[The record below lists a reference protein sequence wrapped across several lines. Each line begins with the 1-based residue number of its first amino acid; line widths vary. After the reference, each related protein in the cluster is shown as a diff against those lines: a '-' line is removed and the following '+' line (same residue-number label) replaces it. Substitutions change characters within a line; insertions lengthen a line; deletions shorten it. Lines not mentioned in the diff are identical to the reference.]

1 MKVGPMRP
9 ALPITVAYLL
19 LASLWIWATQWLLG
33 RLGGAHWEISTAGL
47 VFGEIFVLV
56 TGAVLYV
63 LVDRLTTA
71 REGGVD
77 FGAGRPRVRQGW
89 LIAMLIALVLIAV
102 MQIFIAAV
110 AARQYAPLLLDKAQR
125 EVANLAAIRAI
136 ELENWIDGRD
146 QQVDAVAQRHDWLKG
161 WVASFDEGEID
172 GFPDDLRRG
181 SLVSRFRSIALLDPD
196 RTPQL
201 QTGATN
207 VVPPDMQHFD
217 QAAVTGEVRT
227 VTRFTRGRGGADL
240 FWILP
245 VYDDRTAVSRG
256 PWFLMFWTRLNTDS
270 LLSDAEDDGLQ
281 VRAGEGLRTL
291 LINARADP
299 STGSSFWPMLV
310 LDPRD
315 ESSTVSETPAA
326 IVDRLRD
333 GLSDVGAAA
342 DAEQSDRGDTG
353 EGVTRIEGADRVY
366 ATVAIERLSSRL
378 LVLQDRRQVLAP
390 VDQLEKWLSLTAM
403 LSTLGLFAAL
413 FFLWRFLRG
422 RYAERSAEV
431 VRERDFWHHAW
442 LDMPALGLIEI
453 EPSRLHVIVTNRQAA
468 EWFGCARENL
478 VGAPLFDLF
487 VPTDR
492 GSPLASEPETALPA
506 YFARGAVD
514 RVALEG
520 RVPGQGAI
528 GPMWLELRVSRDSE
542 GRPQRMIGLLRPARA
557 TDDTALR
564 AQIDHLTARCAVIP
578 ATERQLLGA
587 ASAEQPT
594 SPFFDVRIISLA
606 TGEIHDRA
614 ALIAYLEAQ
623 LPESLRHHQALLR
636 PLADELGRV
645 LVSGQGRWVHSD
657 PGDPAE
663 VAAGNAAIINAV
675 GHSVVMLPEPVVE
688 GGVVAV
694 RLYISQDRWEITP
707 ALFRAIERLHRVCTA
722 SD

>member
-1 MKVGPMRP
+1 MKFGAMRP
-9 ALPITVAYLL
+9 ALPLTVAYLL
-19 LASLWIWATQWLLG
+19 LASLWIWVTQWLLG

-63 LVDRLTTA
+63 LVDRLTAA
-71 REGGVD
+71 RQWGVD
-77 FGAGRPRVRQGW
+77 FGKGRPRARQGW
-89 LIAMLIALVLIAV
+89 LVAMLVALVLIAV

-136 ELENWIDGRD
+136 ELDNWIDERD

-161 WVASFDEGEID
+161 WVARLDEGETD
-172 GFPDDLRRG
+172 SFPDDLRRG
-181 SLVSRFRSIALLDPD
+181 SLVSRFRSITLLDPD

-207 VVPPDMQHFD
+207 VVPPDMRHFD
-217 QAAVTGEVRT
+217 QAAVTGEVHT

-256 PWFLMFWTRLNTDS
+256 PWYLMFWTRLNTES
-270 LLSDAEDDGLQ
+270 LLADAEDDGLQ

-291 LINARADP
+291 LINAPADP
-299 STGSSFWPMLV
+299 ATGSSFWPMLV

-315 ESSTVSETPAA
+315 ESSTVGETPAA
-326 IVDRLRD
+326 IVDRLRV
-333 GLSDVGAAA
+333 GLSEAGAASH
-342 DAEQSDRGDTG
+342 AEGNTG

-366 ATVAIERLSSRL
+366 ATVAVDRLSSRL
-378 LVLQDRRQVLAP
+378 LVLQDRRKVLAP
-390 VDQLEKWLSLTAM
+390 VDQLEKWLSLTAL

-413 FFLWRFLRG
+413 LFLWRYLRG
-422 RYAERSAEV
+422 RYGARSAHI

-453 EPSRLHVIVTNRQAA
+453 EPRRFQVIVANRQAA
-468 EWFGCARENL
+468 DWFGRARETL
-478 VGAPLFDLF
+478 VGAPLFELF
-487 VPTDR
+487 EPTDP
-492 GSPLASEPETALPA
+492 GSPLAGDPEAALPA

-520 RVPGQGAI
+520 RVPGQGAV
-528 GPMWLELRVSRDSE
+528 GPMWLELRVLRDGE
-542 GRPQRMIGLLRPARA
+542 GQPQRMIGMLRPARA

-564 AQIDHLTARCAVIP
+564 AQIDHLAARCAVLP
-578 ATERQLLGA
+578 ATERETLGA
-587 ASAEQPT
+587 ALAEQGS
-594 SPFFDVRIISLA
+594 SPFLDVRTISLA
-606 TGEIHDRA
+606 TDEIHDRA
-614 ALIAYLEAQ
+614 ALIAYLEAH

-636 PLADELGRV
+636 PLADELGRA
-645 LVSGQGRWVHSD
+645 LVSGEGRWVHSD
-657 PGDPAE
+657 AGDPGE
-663 VAAGNAAIINAV
+663 VGGAGNAAIINAV
-675 GHSVVMLPEPVVE
+675 GHSVVMLPEPVGE
-688 GGVVAV
+688 QGVVAV
-694 RLYISQDRWEITP
+694 RLYISRDRWEVTP
-707 ALFRAIERLHRVCTA
+707 GLFQAIERLHQVCTA